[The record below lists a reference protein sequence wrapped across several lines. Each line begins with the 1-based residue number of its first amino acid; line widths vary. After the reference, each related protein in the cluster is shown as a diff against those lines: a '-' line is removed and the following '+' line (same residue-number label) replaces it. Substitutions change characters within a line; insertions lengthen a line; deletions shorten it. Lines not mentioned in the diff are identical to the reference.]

1 MSDTK
6 KIYVQPSVELL
17 GSIAEKTEAGRAPS
31 ADATDG
37 LNNTAFAPGS

>member
-17 GSIAEKTEAGRAPS
+17 GSIAEKTEAGS
-31 ADATDG
+31 ARNADELDRQD
-37 LNNTAFAPGS
+37 TAFLVS